1 MMPHTSINGAGERSP
16 SRFPL
21 TPQTM
26 ARTIYVEF
34 AVSIPDDADNLE
46 TISGMEVSISGENV
60 LRWELAHVCDD
71 DAPIVSNFLR

>member
-1 MMPHTSINGAGERSP
+1 
-16 SRFPL
+16 
-21 TPQTM
+21 M

-60 LRWELAHVCDD
+60 LSWELAHVCDD
-71 DAPIVSNFLR
+71 DTPIVSNFLR